1 VAGPRGRA
9 RNRKRPGVAAGAT
22 AKHGSDKI
30 GRALPHCALSIVE
43 MLDSRSRG
51 SRIVPRKRLE
61 LASLVLRPYSVARG
75 FCRRGVPVT
84 CEWVARIRPHY
95 LKESEVERVRW
106 EAASRSRYHSAAV
119 WVRVRCLSRD
129 VGTSRSTRPNRLD
142 IKIFGSIRWSGNS
155 RGLADRRSHAGFY
168 CPNAV
173 ELLAAWTVYQA
184 SIRQHSK

>member
-1 VAGPRGRA
+1 
-9 RNRKRPGVAAGAT
+9 
-22 AKHGSDKI
+22 
-30 GRALPHCALSIVE
+30 